1 MEDLAVE
8 LFSKVPTSNKK
19 APVDNWE
26 DAWPDKYTG
35 KFVWYNP
42 ISNLNRLTVV
52 VPINISTNPDYMVD
66 PLDFIGYVLN
76 NREKGTLFRYLA

>member
-8 LFSKVPTSNKK
+8 LFSKVPISNKK

-35 KFVWYNP
+35 KFVWYFDMNYDKK
-42 ISNLNRLTVV
+42 V
-52 VPINISTNPDYMVD
+52 
-66 PLDFIGYVLN
+66 
-76 NREKGTLFRYLA
+76 